1 MLSELLEKAQINN
14 DREALAEILE
24 SFSPKIK
31 ASLRQVP
38 IDFREDL
45 KQDLYV
51 TMIEVIRR
59 FDLN

>member
-31 ASLRQVP
+31 ASLR
-38 IDFREDL
+38 
-45 KQDLYV
+45 
-51 TMIEVIRR
+51 
-59 FDLN
+59 